1 MKGFGLELVPI
12 NEELLETVR
21 LWRNDAA
28 VAQFMEFKE
37 EISVSD
43 QQKWFNSIQ
52 NAYYF
57 VIKSAE
63 TTIGLI
69 DLKKIDT
76 YTKSAESGLFIG
88 NKSFLQSGIA
98 LGASVLLL
106 DFAFGELKLN
116 TVTAKINQDNN
127 EAVKYNQFL
136 GFKRMETIRGDFH
149 YWELKKEQY
158 FINREKLVK
167 LLA

>member
-12 NEELLETVR
+12 TEELLETVR
-21 LWRNDAA
+21 LWRNDAV
-28 VAQFMEFKE
+28 VAQFMEFKQ

-52 NAYYF
+52 NDYYF

-63 TTIGLI
+63 TPIGLI
-69 DLKKIDT
+69 DLKKIDR

-88 NKSFLQSGIA
+88 NKPFLQSGIA
-98 LGASVLLL
+98 LGASILLL

-116 TVTAKINQDNN
+116 TVTAKIKKDNS
-127 EAVKYNQFL
+127 EAEKYNQFL
-136 GFKRMETIRGDFH
+136 GFKRMETIRGDFQ
-149 YWELKKEQY
+149 YWELKKELY

-167 LLA
+167 LLT

>member
-12 NEELLETVR
+12 TEDLLETVR
-21 LWRNDAA
+21 LWRNDSA
-28 VAQFMEFKE
+28 VAQFMEFQE
-37 EISVSD
+37 EISVEE

-63 TTIGLI
+63 TPIGLI

-76 YTKSAESGLFIG
+76 STKTAESGLFIG

-116 TVTAKINQDNN
+116 MVTAKINKDNN
-127 EAVKYNQFL
+127 EAEKYNQFL
-136 GFKRMETIRGDFH
+136 GFEKKETNRGDFRH
-149 YWELKKEQY
+149 WELKKEKY
-158 FINREKLVK
+158 FFNREKLVK